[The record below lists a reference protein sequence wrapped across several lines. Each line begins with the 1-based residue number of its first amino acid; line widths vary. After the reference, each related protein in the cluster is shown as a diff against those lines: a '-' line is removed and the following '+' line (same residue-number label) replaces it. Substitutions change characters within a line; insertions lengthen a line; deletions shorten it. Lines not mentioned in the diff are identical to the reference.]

1 MPSAW
6 LIGYAWL
13 KVRGA
18 KTKTKTEDD
27 DEDENEDED
36 CLRDAA

>member
-13 KVRGA
+13 KDSVA
-18 KTKTKTEDD
+18 VTKTKTEDD